1 MWPAAFWEKVYEPL
15 IRKAAGLG
23 KASYEAD
30 PDSYE
35 KCWAHCDLL
44 VIGAGP
50 AGLAA
55 ALTAGRAGARVIL
68 ADEGFLLGGSLLL
81 ESSSSLKDMLDEL
94 DSLPNVQCLPRTTV
108 IGWYDDNVFGA
119 VERVQ
124 KHVATPDPRRP
135 VERLWRIIAKQA
147 ILATGAEER
156 PIVFGGNDIPGVIIS
171 SAMRSYL
178 NRQAVAPASAR

>member
-1 MWPAAFWEKVYEPL
+1 MNWAINAFWEKVYEPL

-30 PDSYE
+30 PDTYE
-35 KCWAHCDLL
+35 KCWVHCDLL

-55 ALTAGRAGARVIL
+55 ALTAGRAGARVLL
-68 ADEGFLLGGSLLL
+68 ADESFELGGSLLAERGPSL
-81 ESSSSLKDMLDEL
+81 EEMLEEL
-94 DSLPNVQCLPRTTV
+94 AGLPNVQCLPRTTV

-135 VERLWRIIAKQA
+135 LRL
-147 ILATGAEER
+147 
-156 PIVFGGNDIPGVIIS
+156 
-171 SAMRSYL
+171 
-178 NRQAVAPASAR
+178 